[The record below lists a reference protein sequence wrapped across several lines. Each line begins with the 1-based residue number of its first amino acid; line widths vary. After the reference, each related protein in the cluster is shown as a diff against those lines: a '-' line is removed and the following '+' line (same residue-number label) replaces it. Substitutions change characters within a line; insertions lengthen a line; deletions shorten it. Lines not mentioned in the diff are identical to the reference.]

1 MFPRPRKILCPI
13 EFDASFEPAIL
24 MAKRIAERNEGK
36 VYLMHVV
43 PPVND
48 PLVISGALRPRHDM
62 IEAESKLKGV
72 AKQHLSDLPHEIV
85 LRLGEPVHEIL
96 KAEQELGIELV
107 IMPTHKHGQVF
118 RLLMEGVS
126 HKIVQDSICPVTT
139 LTQKAWAHVQ

>member
-1 MFPRPRKILCPI
+1 MFPRPRNILCPI
-13 EFDASFEPAIL
+13 EFDETFKPAIL

-36 VYLMHVV
+36 VYLMHAV

-48 PLVISGALRPRHDM
+48 PFVISGALRPHHDLVAA
-62 IEAESKLKGV
+62 EAKLK
-72 AKQHLSDLPHEIV
+72 AIAEEHLGDIPHEIV
-85 LRLGEPVHEIL
+85 LRVGDPVDEVL
-96 KAEQELGIELV
+96 KAETELGIELV
-107 IMPTHKHGQVF
+107 IMPTHKHSQAF